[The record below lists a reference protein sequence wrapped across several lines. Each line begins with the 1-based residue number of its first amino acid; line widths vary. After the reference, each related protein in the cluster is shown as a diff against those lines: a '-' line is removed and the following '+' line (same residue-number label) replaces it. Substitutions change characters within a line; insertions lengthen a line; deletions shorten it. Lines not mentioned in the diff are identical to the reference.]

1 MDKTDNLICIYLTPD
16 KLWFTT
22 LEQAQTIR
30 PDSKLQIN
38 ISQKVLPVFGFNFA
52 PKYISK
58 AITAKN
64 KILINYARIMKQSLE
79 LGGAGI

>member
-30 PDSKLQIN
+30 PDSKL
-38 ISQKVLPVFGFNFA
+38 
-52 PKYISK
+52 
-58 AITAKN
+58 
-64 KILINYARIMKQSLE
+64 
-79 LGGAGI
+79 